1 MEGNKKELYAV
12 TVATKSSL
20 EQQTSLLSEI
30 LIRLKAIQNSL
41 DQKDIEEILNDPKY
55 RRALKEAEADIIAGR
70 ERILEAFLKDV
81 KKPS

>member
-1 MEGNKKELYAV
+1 M
-12 TVATKSSL
+12 TVATMSSL

-55 RRALKEAEADIIAGR
+55 RGALKEAEAEIRAGR
-70 ERILEAFLKDV
+70 ERTLEAFLKDV